1 MARVFSSAAGV
12 VWGQELPEAP
22 CVCLILTPPRVLLW
36 ANTIP
41 HHRTV
46 IKVVGGEKGRRV
58 LHVVCFW
65 MRDGE
70 SFESKT
76 FQGSFPALPHSGC
89 VYATCRF
96 PPFSPLL
103 FPLNYNVFPFTG
115 LEADGSLHPSC
126 GVFTPSLFPPPPSFL
141 RNVRESALRTYA
153 SSPSGERSGRKLTH
167 ARTSF
172 PQN

>member
-1 MARVFSSAAGV
+1 MS
-12 VWGQELPEAP
+12 
-22 CVCLILTPPRVLLW
+22 LILTPPRVLLW

-46 IKVVGGEKGRRV
+46 IKVVGGGGKGRRV

-76 FQGSFPALPHSGC
+76 FQGSYLPSLPGC

-96 PPFSPLL
+96 PPFPPLL
-103 FPLNYNVFPFTG
+103 FSLNYNVFPFTG

-126 GVFTPSLFPPPPSFL
+126 GVFTPSLFPPPSSLFSLMYEKVRYAHMRRL
-141 RNVRESALRTYA
+141 R
-153 SSPSGERSGRKLTH
+153 PGKGGGRKLTH